1 MIECLSEIGMD
12 DKELQIINKLYW
24 EQSASVRIESGMT
37 SEFEIK
43 KGVRQGCVLSPNLF
57 NLYTEKIFREVED
70 MKGVNNGGVNIN
82 NLRYVGDTVLLAE
95 GPLFLQ
101 ALLTA
106 VNEKGKP
113 YGMEMNIIKTK
124 SMVISR
130 KKSVPNISISV
141 EGKPIQQVDR
151 MVYLG
156 YMATEDGKCDKEI
169 KRIGIARTAFE
180 SMAKTL
186 TPRNISIE
194 LISRIAKCYIWSTL
208 LYGAETW
215 TLTKVTSD
223 KLEAF
228 EMWLYRRMLR
238 ISWKEHKTNREVL
251 HKIKTKR
258 SLLNTIKK
266 KEMSI
271 FWTYNKRKWGTTIA
285 DGRKDKW

>member
-1 MIECLSEIGMD
+1 
-12 DKELQIINKLYW
+12 
-24 EQSASVRIESGMT
+24 MT
-37 SEFEIK
+37 SEFKIK

-70 MKGVNNGGVNIN
+70 MKGVNIGGVNIN
-82 NLRYVGDTVLLAE
+82 NVRYADDKFLLAE
-95 GPLFLQ
+95 GPMFLQ

-124 SMVISR
+124 SILISR
-130 KKSVPNISISV
+130 KKPVPNISISV

-169 KRIGIARTAFE
+169 KRRMGIARTAFE
-180 SMAKTL
+180 SMAKIL
-186 TPRNISIE
+186 TSRNISIE
-194 LISRIAKCYIWSTL
+194 LRSRIAKCYIWSTL

-215 TLTKVTSD
+215 TLTKVTSN

-238 ISWKEHKTNREVL
+238 ISWKEHKTNADVL
-251 HKIKTKR
+251 HKMKTKR

-266 KEMSI
+266 RKCQYFGHIIREDG
-271 FWTYNKRKWGTTIA
+271 YN
-285 DGRKDKW
+285 DC